1 LMLSR
6 MLFRDLDL
14 ILLFPA
20 AFFIIIAH
28 VNNHKSCRVHNHAHA
43 DDCDH

>member
-1 LMLSR
+1 MLSR
-6 MLFRDLDL
+6 LIFRNIEI

-28 VNNHKSCRVHNHAHA
+28 VNNHMRCRVHNHAHE